1 MNRKEILEKRNNI
14 SKEVDMLNKARKSK
28 DSNEINKQ
36 IKKLKRQYIFYNELL
51 KAIGGK
57 DDN

>member
-51 KAIGGK
+51 KTIGGK